1 MQKQIAEAERR
12 AQLILDAKRRNE
24 EMLIERLRIKNE
36 REQKLMESRLQTQQL
51 KEFEKQRREQSI
63 VQLSLGKIRD
73 HDDVMQQKMRLR
85 ELRTELEV
93 EKVGKVRQNTQALRE
108 KKQRTK
114 EEKEMLQYLK
124 SPPQNIVKVIS
135 QLELEREQRLKQAL
149 KFEEMELQ
157 LVQKLK
163 QT

>member
-1 MQKQIAEAERR
+1 
-12 AQLILDAKRRNE
+12 
-24 EMLIERLRIKNE
+24 
-36 REQKLMESRLQTQQL
+36 
-51 KEFEKQRREQSI
+51 
-63 VQLSLGKIRD
+63 
-73 HDDVMQQKMRLR
+73 
-85 ELRTELEV
+85 
-93 EKVGKVRQNTQALRE
+93 
-108 KKQRTK
+108 
-114 EEKEMLQYLK
+114 MLQYLK